1 MRTLWMVVF
10 CLAAALTLATP
21 KRIQMA
27 SLETLKAAI
36 TTKLGQD
43 SARCQGGNHDSC
55 QDAVLDT
62 VGLNDVNSEIALRTL
77 ESGVKSRTT
86 KDIIEDAIIRLRDV
100 DTALSEIR
108 EKVHE

>member
-1 MRTLWMVVF
+1 MVIL
-10 CLAAALTLATP
+10 CLAATFTLAAP

-43 SARCQGGNHDSC
+43 NAGCRSGNHDSC

-62 VGLNDVNSEIALRTL
+62 VELNDVNSEIALRTL
-77 ESGVKSRTT
+77 ESSVKSRTT
-86 KDIIEDAIIRLRDV
+86 KDMIEDAIIRLRDV